1 MADIVGY
8 EGDGGDDARRGRRRV
23 TRPAWQVRN
32 MSSIPQRTAV
42 GGVPRGEE
50 EPWACTLDGYTMLK
64 RRSLFICPVWC
75 MCSCEKATTGLQD
88 VPLLLVHDI
97 VQSFSPCVDLALAG
111 AEHVVFQE

>member
-64 RRSLFICPVWC
+64 RRSLLFVQFGACALV
-75 MCSCEKATTGLQD
+75 KATTGLQD